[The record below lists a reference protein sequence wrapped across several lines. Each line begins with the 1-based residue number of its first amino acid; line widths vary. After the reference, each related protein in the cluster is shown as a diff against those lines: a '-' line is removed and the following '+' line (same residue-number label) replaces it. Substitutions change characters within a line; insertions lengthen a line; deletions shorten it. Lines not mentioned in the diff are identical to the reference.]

1 MAKAFSALEKNILKA
16 KGLTAP
22 QLARLAKAGIRGR
35 EDFKTVGDAATLA
48 ELVPGLKKDVA
59 AAVLAWATGGTG
71 PTPDKPGKL
80 LIDSSDV
87 VYCTHCQAK
96 QPKDYKSG
104 DLCPA
109 CGREAEPVLA
119 CFWCSATGPGRFCRQ
134 CGAEFVPAP
143 ELDLAVLL
151 KRDGLAKDEVPKRLK
166 SMSDEDKK
174 ALWGRLRKSRA
185 GF

>member
-1 MAKAFSALEKNILKA
+1 MAKSFSALEKNILKA

-22 QLARLAKAGIRGR
+22 QIARLLKAGIRGR
-35 EDFKTVGDAATLA
+35 DDFKTVGDAVTLA

-59 AAVLAWATGGTG
+59 AAVLAWATGAAA
-71 PTPDKPGKL
+71 PSDKGGKL
-80 LIDSSDV
+80 LVDSADV

-104 DLCPA
+104 DLCPS

-134 CGAEFVPAP
+134 CGAVFVPAP

-151 KRDGLAKDEVPKRLK
+151 KRDGLPKDEVPKRLLG
-166 SMSDEDKK
+166 MSDEEKK
-174 ALWGRLRKSRA
+174 VLWGRLRKSRT
-185 GF
+185 GI

>member
-1 MAKAFSALEKNILKA
+1 MAKSFSALEKNILKA
-16 KGLTAP
+16 KGLSAP
-22 QLARLAKAGIRGR
+22 QIARLVKAGIRGR
-35 EDFKTVGDAATLA
+35 DDFKTVGDSGTLA

-59 AAVLAWATGGTG
+59 SAVLAWAVGAEA
-71 PTPDKPGKL
+71 PSQKPGKVL
-80 LIDSSDV
+80 VDSSDV
-87 VYCTHCQAK
+87 VYCSHCQAK

-109 CGREAEPVLA
+109 CGREAEPVLT

-166 SMSDEDKK
+166 SLSDDDKK
-174 ALWGRLRKSRA
+174 ALWGRLRKSRS
-185 GF
+185 GY